1 LRKKILNSVKYFIF
15 LAFGI
20 ALLLLAFKGIDLQ
33 SLWTDLKNADYRWV
47 GLALVISL
55 LSHIGRAARWK
66 ILIEPLGYNPGL
78 SNTFYAVMIGY
89 FANLAAPRLGEIT
102 RCGSLYKTDK
112 IPFDSLI
119 GTVIVERVIDML
131 SLILITFIVFFAKL
145 NFFGSFLKEHVF
157 DMLEK
162 KFSGMFT
169 SAWQIFFIVAG
180 FILFMGLI
188 WYLLKKFAH
197 LTFIQKIKKI
207 MRGVMEGLKSVYKM
221 RRFTAFILYTLFI
234 WSMYFLLTWV
244 MFFSIPE
251 TAHLKPIDGL
261 FMLVVGSLGMVA
273 PVQGGMGAFHWI
285 VSLGLT
291 IYGIPREKGLVYA
304 TISHESQTI
313 FIIVL
318 GAISLLIIMLNQK
331 NSYLS
336 AKNISERK

>member
-1 LRKKILNSVKYFIF
+1 
-15 LAFGI
+15 
-20 ALLLLAFKGIDLQ
+20 
-33 SLWTDLKNADYRWV
+33 
-47 GLALVISL
+47 
-55 LSHIGRAARWK
+55 
-66 ILIEPLGYNPGL
+66 
-78 SNTFYAVMIGY
+78 
-89 FANLAAPRLGEIT
+89 
-102 RCGSLYKTDK
+102 
-112 IPFDSLI
+112 
-119 GTVIVERVIDML
+119 
-131 SLILITFIVFFAKL
+131 
-145 NFFGSFLKEHVF
+145 
-157 DMLEK
+157 
-162 KFSGMFT
+162 
-169 SAWQIFFIVAG
+169 
-180 FILFMGLI
+180 
-188 WYLLKKFAH
+188 
-197 LTFIQKIKKI
+197 
-207 MRGVMEGLKSVYKM
+207 
-221 RRFTAFILYTLFI
+221 
-234 WSMYFLLTWV
+234 